1 MGRWDITAN
10 QKMKRFYVFVVTLF
24 TFISTMNA
32 ATISLA
38 VMDFKPGS
46 SKADNLEGLSD
57 MLINSLYDSGNYEIV
72 ERGQINYA
80 LKELGLQGKSLSV
93 ADLTK
98 MGEYLKVSHVLVGT
112 VNFIATG
119 NSSEVGFLE
128 GEYNIDVRIVD
139 VKTSRIVA
147 TAGVTKNSSQTY
159 RSLMPDLASQL
170 SRKINTTTVP
180 CLQGYLYVYPEKLGT
195 STLSGA
201 KDKIKH
207 LNACNSF
214 GRNNW
219 RLPTTDE
226 LKMIAQNLSVLN
238 YEIEGEYG
246 YAFSSGVTYKG
257 VQHYYIYD
265 LKRRY
270 LTSYSYE
277 DLGSRWVILVS
288 TQE

>member
-1 MGRWDITAN
+1 MGLWDITAN

-24 TFISTMNA
+24 TFISIMNA

-170 SRKINTTTVP
+170 SRKINITTVP
-180 CLQGYLYVYPEKLGT
+180 CLQGYLYVYPEKLGK

-201 KDKIKH
+201 NDKIKH

-219 RLPTTDE
+219 RLPTNDE
-226 LKMIAQNLSVLN
+226 LQMIAQNLSILN
-238 YEIEGEYG
+238 YEIDDQYG
-246 YAFSSGVTYKG
+246 YAFSSDETYKG
-257 VQHYYIYD
+257 VRHYYIYA
-265 LKRRY
+265 LKGRF
-270 LTSYSYE
+270 LSSYSYD

-288 TQE
+288 TKE